1 MRLEGKVALVT
12 GASSGIGFSI
22 AEKFGDEGASVCL
35 VAHKHLEEAQG
46 LADSIEK
53 KGTEAIAVRADLSN
67 TADIQN
73 LVDSTVERFGRIDI
87 LVNCAGVFFI
97 RLLHELTEV
106 EWDTTLDVNVK
117 GPFFLTQRVAP
128 LMVEQG
134 SGNVIFVGSIFGPR
148 GVPGAASYGASKSA
162 LHGLTECLAIELAP
176 SGIRVNA
183 VAPGNIDTPMN
194 QELYEKFGGREAFRV
209 QYPLGRIGL
218 EQDVANAVAFLVS
231 DEADWI
237 TGVVMPVDGG
247 YMAK

>member
-1 MRLEGKVALVT
+1 MRLEGKAALVT
-12 GASSGIGFSI
+12 GASSGIGHAI
-22 AEKFGDEGASVCL
+22 ARKFGEEGASVCL
-35 VAHKHLEEAQG
+35 VAHSHLEKAQE
-46 LADSIEK
+46 LADKIVSD
-53 KGTEAIAVRADLSN
+53 GGRAIAIKTNLS
-67 TADIQN
+67 DVDEIGR
-73 LVDSTVERFGRIDI
+73 LVDSTMKEFGQIDI

-97 RLLHELTEV
+97 RTLDELTEE

-128 LMVEQG
+128 HMVEQD
-134 SGNVIFVGSIFGPR
+134 SGNIIFVGSIFGPR
-148 GVPGAASYGASKSA
+148 GVSGAASYGASKSA

-176 SGIRVNA
+176 TIRVNA

-209 QYPLGRIGL
+209 QYPMGRIGL
-218 EQDVANAVAFLVS
+218 EDDVANAVTFLVS